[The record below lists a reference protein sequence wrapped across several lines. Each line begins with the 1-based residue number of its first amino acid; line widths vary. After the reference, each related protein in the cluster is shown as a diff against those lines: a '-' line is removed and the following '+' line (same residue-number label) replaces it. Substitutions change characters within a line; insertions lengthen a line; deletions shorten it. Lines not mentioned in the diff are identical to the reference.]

1 MANNYDEAIKKNRQY
16 LTQAQIDALVAAEK
30 QFNIQNAGNRAGALA
45 SAREQYDV
53 GYRGLQNMGLAGA
66 SGAAPTSGEVPRLEQ
81 QIRTPFED
89 YNNRLRDVERQRLGA
104 LGNQFAQQTQ
114 AQWAAEA
121 ERQRQAQEAA
131 ARARAA
137 AAAVGVNTKFAA
149 AIQGVEDAARQAQI
163 NAINARG
170 MKQTAQVK
178 QQAFDN
184 GIGSLLSPAEKAQR
198 DGMLRTARPQ
208 DVAAAAAF
216 NIAHYAQTT
225 VAERANADQERGIKL
240 TEKLK
245 GNVDSSNANRYYA
258 GPNDT
263 TFSQSEADAEYKSAQ
278 QALDNLKLKQHYGG
292 KVSAEEMS
300 SAQNAADIAK
310 VKAEDP
316 EYYSAINTVNSTTAT
331 PDAKRKANMV
341 IADRSTTEAVNA
353 MGYKSTMSSAQFDNA
368 SKVIPDLRMQLNI
381 IDSTRNRMSNGG
393 TGGQKTIDEAI
404 AELEKHGYTEQEA
417 RELVKQFDDER
428 YFRREYDYLNNA
440 YTALFEHQGEKP
452 EKPLNSKEM
461 NPTYWAVNGN
471 VDPEG
476 KTLRN
481 IGKSSTKAI
490 AMRVEEFMTQE
501 QRDAYNAIYEKD
513 GIKAANAYA
522 QAIKPFLEMQA
533 AEADRKYFEEF
544 ASDENW
550 LKRFQAWA
558 FVRGSNLLGSVPA
571 MAEKLIVNGQNIVQ
585 EGKTNG
591 TGVLKKY
598 SPDSNISRMSN
609 WADIVQTKQSQDI
622 LEKYDKQN
630 RPGMGK
636 FVNFMYNTGTSM
648 ADSMIAMG
656 VSGAL
661 GSWATD
667 ILFMSN
673 AGNQAYKD
681 AINRGATQ
689 EQAMGLAFLSGTAEA
704 LFEHISLDRLTKT
717 LSFKGKPLIQA
728 LKETPIQTFVEGSEE
743 FFTEFANILSD
754 FAIMKGKSEMQQAID
769 NGELGRFLWDRLSSA
784 AVGGFASGFLFGLA
798 GVGGTALSQAKD
810 SKAKSSLGSK
820 VRENSSV
827 QQVKN
832 TAILLGGEAMQQA
845 EKVQKRETDA
855 NVGEMTA
862 IVLNEIQSLGKELNQ
877 DQQVG
882 LTRVLD
888 GSEMT
893 VEEAK
898 DVHELLGKE
907 TLEKFSYDAATPEAF
922 QKSYNDRL
930 QAHNVTSREETMQK
944 ASEERFAKTKQ
955 DAAARVW
962 KDPDIGYTI
971 TKDGQRIK
979 NMPGNLTAVSLD
991 EQQKNNFAA
1000 RTTAKAG
1007 RTTYQIA
1014 GMEAREGLTD
1024 EQKISALKKNMDRK
1038 QVARAEFI
1046 ETLAD
1051 ALHVDMVIHDDI
1063 NGANGYVDSDG
1074 TIHFS
1079 LSSKQ
1084 SVLRV
1089 ASHELTHKI
1098 REVSEEHFTA
1108 IKDAIIKQ
1116 VGTDTF
1122 NKKVEQK
1129 KEEYRKAGVKLNQ
1142 NLAIEETVTEYS
1154 EKMLQNTDF
1163 LEDFVEENP
1172 EAAKTLKGE
1181 LLKILN
1187 AVKRAFKRAENRNYG
1202 GSWSNDIKYTQ
1213 ETLQAM
1219 YDGLEAVMEHAQN
1232 PEKTAKKAEAKS
1244 KTVQEETTAQ
1254 KTAEADDL
1262 YMGAE
1267 DRQAEQAKKEAL
1279 ESGEKKTHVPGYKSS
1294 EVESVIS
1301 AGMYGDKANY
1311 EGSDYETARGMI
1323 AQTIPEITAALEG
1336 KADAMDAYDKVRAAV
1351 GAMLDNY
1358 FEDEGDMTD
1367 LRESIPSVIGVDNT
1381 AKGDLKYSDQSL
1393 FQMSAKLSK
1402 ALGKRVTLVG
1412 ETNAKGQKNA
1422 SYKTA
1427 EKLEEVWERVRDQF
1441 GLSDDQDF
1449 SIDTTK
1455 LLDFIQQRADTRKS
1469 FSDLYGSQR
1478 QEIIEYQSMAIMDA
1492 VKDMYEQKTG
1502 KKFSMDT
1509 DTLRQSMQKH
1519 NISAEIISAVETV
1532 QELNRKSVNTFS
1544 SEEIK
1549 KTEPFAREWYAQM
1562 KEKSPFF
1569 RAWFG
1574 EWRAHD
1580 KTPVV
1585 KVTADTKKEYKSG
1598 KIKNL
1603 DANRLI
1609 SWGLQVKGETKI
1621 KYGPGSYA
1629 FDYLGNI
1636 EEIAK
1641 NAVLFE
1647 TKTSKPDANSK
1658 MDYTAFMHSFY
1669 AVVENE
1675 NGYVSV
1681 VKLLA
1686 EEAISKKGID
1696 FTRAYELQEIR
1707 EVAVLH
1713 PSVLSAGSSKGLTR
1727 QSATIKNVSD
1737 LYEYVKTNDKSLKP
1751 GREVDPAFL
1760 NDDGTPKVFYHGTD
1774 ATFDA
1779 FDRTKGRANMD
1790 IQGMFFSPYEIEAEG
1805 YGSNV
1810 GQYYLSI
1817 HNPASEDV
1825 AFKALN
1831 MFKGQNNAGVKAR
1844 EYLESKGYDGV
1855 VGYDEVIAFQPTQ
1868 IKSAT
1873 DNIGTF
1879 NKYDERYRYSLDT
1892 DAIRDA
1898 FTIIDTEGIEDG
1910 LEALKGVTPGK
1921 GLWAL
1926 KDISRFL
1933 DSVSGGDKNLR
1944 NTLHAIFEAPH
1955 SDATGRYA
1963 RNVARMQRKVLGIAS
1978 RAGVC
1983 DENGK
1988 HFDSKK
1994 SAAIQNIGEGFSNTY
2009 TNLKYK
2015 VLDAEHVTVQAYDP
2029 DTKKLVVS
2037 EKDYTLDELRH
2048 DYGSNVADYVW
2059 DQAYRQAE
2067 DAQAAGGAKAWQEQM
2082 VNTRPYT
2089 LADLQKAFPDDWQKL
2104 ERAATEFRQM
2114 YDDYIR
2120 DQNNMLATI
2129 YPIESEYESVDK
2141 LTEGIEAKE
2150 QRLEKMR
2157 AETERRVAKLEERI
2171 EAKKTAS
2178 ENRVAELEKKLTAK
2192 EKEMAGKRRTDTK
2205 AFRDLQDQA
2214 FRIQADI
2221 ENEKADIA
2229 EYQAGVNAKI
2239 GAIRDQFKEY
2249 EKNAKDE
2256 LKKMNQAKA
2265 ETENAISHGEG
2276 DSLKRMHRLQYRSDY
2291 FHHFT
2296 ELMSGVQNLKA
2307 IFKDNT
2313 DISPAIVG
2321 KSGNTRAKT
2330 KWAGYFQERKGDD
2343 YTADAINGMLK
2354 YGQLAEYKLAFDPL
2368 TAYLREVEKKVRAL
2382 GDETNRDNL
2391 LRYIG
2396 EWTNAIMGK
2405 SHTLDRALIDSGL
2418 GMRSK
2423 LFKTLD
2429 WINSRVIQNTLLFNM
2444 RSALIQGSNLT
2455 NAKGIVRNNMDW
2467 ANGLR
2472 CWALAAKGDEA
2483 MASIMAQSNFLAS
2496 RYMDNLQLTDNKLK
2510 KTKEFAGWMLGALDE
2525 VSAKAT
2531 WWAAYT
2537 QYTRN
2542 PNAKSIQRMGRT
2554 YESAVDYADDV
2565 TRRTHAGRGI
2575 GELAPAMTSRV
2586 INLVAPFQVE
2596 VNNTWQLLKDNVKQ
2610 KNYLGLLST
2619 GLSVF
2624 LFNTFFEAIVG
2635 STPLGFDFIRAIVD
2649 ICFGFAGDDPDDE
2662 DDNYGVKEIG
2672 QRLAGELAGG
2682 LPFAG
2687 PIVGFVGQDFAKK
2700 ILGEDTD
2707 VTRYGNTQIGIGAVT
2722 NTVEGLA
2729 DIGKAIANKRNL
2741 ITQTNFISDIDDL
2754 ANLVLPF
2761 GGKQLARTFEG
2772 VKTVAQGYGSKV
2784 NTKGEEQVQFMTGQ
2798 NILDY
2803 LHAGLFGKWA
2813 LTEASE
2819 YFGEKRLLPQVFGA
2833 YNGPK
2838 SSMGKPVDAKEYKAA
2853 LQTGIDGRQY
2863 FSLKYD
2869 LRIYTKQEAKR
2880 AEMMEQPFTTEQKAQ
2895 LDALLIPTAEAK
2907 AKGAVVY
2914 QKTSDGEWAVK
2925 ADYTSKEWMDV
2936 AELGDKKYN
2945 QAKESGVNPK
2955 TFLEICEKWKGMSG
2969 KDKKEQARAYL
2980 QSLNL
2985 SKKEYDYIWTQV
2997 FNYKAE

>member
-1 MANNYDEAIKKNRQY
+1 
-16 LTQAQIDALVAAEK
+16 
-30 QFNIQNAGNRAGALA
+30 
-45 SAREQYDV
+45 
-53 GYRGLQNMGLAGA
+53 
-66 SGAAPTSGEVPRLEQ
+66 
-81 QIRTPFED
+81 
-89 YNNRLRDVERQRLGA
+89 
-104 LGNQFAQQTQ
+104 
-114 AQWAAEA
+114 
-121 ERQRQAQEAA
+121 
-131 ARARAA
+131 
-137 AAAVGVNTKFAA
+137 
-149 AIQGVEDAARQAQI
+149 
-163 NAINARG
+163 
-170 MKQTAQVK
+170 
-178 QQAFDN
+178 
-184 GIGSLLSPAEKAQR
+184 
-198 DGMLRTARPQ
+198 
-208 DVAAAAAF
+208 
-216 NIAHYAQTT
+216 
-225 VAERANADQERGIKL
+225 
-240 TEKLK
+240 
-245 GNVDSSNANRYYA
+245 
-258 GPNDT
+258 
-263 TFSQSEADAEYKSAQ
+263 
-278 QALDNLKLKQHYGG
+278 
-292 KVSAEEMS
+292 
-300 SAQNAADIAK
+300 
-310 VKAEDP
+310 
-316 EYYSAINTVNSTTAT
+316 
-331 PDAKRKANMV
+331 
-341 IADRSTTEAVNA
+341 
-353 MGYKSTMSSAQFDNA
+353 
-368 SKVIPDLRMQLNI
+368 
-381 IDSTRNRMSNGG
+381 
-393 TGGQKTIDEAI
+393 
-404 AELEKHGYTEQEA
+404 
-417 RELVKQFDDER
+417 
-428 YFRREYDYLNNA
+428 
-440 YTALFEHQGEKP
+440 
-452 EKPLNSKEM
+452 
-461 NPTYWAVNGN
+461 
-471 VDPEG
+471 
-476 KTLRN
+476 
-481 IGKSSTKAI
+481 
-490 AMRVEEFMTQE
+490 
-501 QRDAYNAIYEKD
+501 
-513 GIKAANAYA
+513 
-522 QAIKPFLEMQA
+522 MQA

-558 FVRGSNLLGSVPA
+558 FARGSNLLGSVPA

-667 ILFMSN
+667 ILFFSN
-673 AGNQAYKD
+673 SGNQTYKD
-681 AINRGATQ
+681 AIARGATQ

-704 LFEHISLDRLTKT
+704 LFEHVSLEKLTQT
-717 LSFKGKPLIQA
+717 LKFKGKPIIQA
-728 LKETPIQTFVEGSEE
+728 VKDALTQAGVEGSEE
-743 FFTEFANILSD
+743 FFTEIANVLSD
-754 FAIMKGKSEMQQAID
+754 FAIMKDKSEMQQAIN
-769 NGELGRFLWDRLSSA
+769 NGELGKFLWDHLSSA
-784 AVGGFASGFLFGLA
+784 TIGGLASGFLFGLT
-798 GVGGTALSQAKD
+798 GVGGAALSQAKD
-810 SKAKSSLGSK
+810 SRAKSKIGNR
-820 VRENSSV
+820 VRENSNV

-845 EKVQKRETDA
+845 EQVQKHETDA
-855 NVGEMTA
+855 NVGEMTVT
-862 IVLNEIQSLGKELNQ
+862 VLNEIQSLGKELNQ

-893 VEEAK
+893 AEEAK
-898 DVHELLGKE
+898 DVHELLGRE
-907 TLEKFSYDAATPEAF
+907 TLEKFSYDATTPEAF
-922 QKSYNDRL
+922 QKSYNERL
-930 QAHNVTSREETMQK
+930 QEHNVTSREETMQK

-979 NMPGNLTAVSLD
+979 NMPGNLTAVSLE

-1098 REVSEEHFTA
+1098 REVSEEHYNA

-1116 VGTDTF
+1116 VGADTF

-1129 KEEYRKAGVKLNQ
+1129 KEEYRKAGVKLDQ

-1202 GSWSNDIKYTQ
+1202 ESWSNDIKYTQ

-1358 FEDEGDMTD
+1358 YEDEGDMTD

-1441 GLSDDQDF
+1441 GLSDEQDF

-1455 LLDFIQQRADTRKS
+1455 LLDFIRHRADTRKS

-1478 QEIIEYQSMAIMDA
+1478 QEIVEYQSMAIMDA

-1502 KKFSMDT
+1502 KKFSLDT
-1509 DTLRQSMQKH
+1509 DAMRAGVKADIQAIRAIQNMGRVSINDFKQKD
-1519 NISAEIISAVETV
+1519 IAIA
-1532 QELNRKSVNTFS
+1532 
-1544 SEEIK
+1544 
-1549 KTEPFAREWYAQM
+1549 EPFAREWYRTM

-1574 EWRAHD
+1574 DWRAN
-1580 KTPVV
+1580 
-1585 KVTADTKKEYKSG
+1585 DTKNSARVVTFAYGENGKFNSEKRTVKNHDTGFSVLIDNTVEEDSMYYATINGDKKQISRLLYK
-1598 KIKNL
+1598 I
-1603 DANRLI
+1603 DDI
-1609 SWGLQVKGETKI
+1609 V
-1621 KYGPGSYA
+1621 
-1629 FDYLGNI
+1629 
-1636 EEIAK
+1636 K
-1641 NAVLFE
+1641 NAVLLD
-1647 TKTSKPDANSK
+1647 TQTSAKSSHN
-1658 MDYTAFMHSFY
+1658 
-1669 AVVENE
+1669 
-1675 NGYVSV
+1675 
-1681 VKLLA
+1681 
-1686 EEAISKKGID
+1686 KKGSTSFIHYLYAPVSINGAPFIAKLEVEEYD
-1696 FTRAYELQEIR
+1696 RSIKHRAYNLQRITMSGLSRTQFSEMISVNR
-1707 EVAVLH
+1707 GKLAYKSDALTVAQVY
-1713 PSVLSAGSSKGLTR
+1713 
-1727 QSATIKNVSD
+1727 D
-1737 LYEYVKTNDKSLKP
+1737 LVKQYDKDFKP
-1751 GREVDPAFL
+1751 GREVNPTFL
-1760 NDDGTPKVFYHGTD
+1760 NDDGTPRVFYHGTYE
-1774 ATFDA
+1774 TFEA
-1779 FDRTKGRANMD
+1779 FDRAKGRTNMD
-1790 IQGMFFSPYEIEAEG
+1790 INGMFFSPYEIEAEG
-1805 YGSNV
+1805 YGPNV
-1810 GQYYLSI
+1810 SQYYLSI
-1817 HNPASEDV
+1817 HKPASE
-1825 AFKALN
+1825 ALAYKALN
-1831 MFKGQNNAGVKAR
+1831 MFKGQNNAGIKAR
-1844 EYLESKGYDGV
+1844 EYLEKLGYDGV
-1855 VGYDEVIAFQPTQ
+1855 VGYDEVIAFEPTQ

-1879 NKYDERYRYSLDT
+1879 NKYDARYRYSLDT

-1910 LEALKGVTPGK
+1910 LEALKGLTPGK

-1963 RNVARMQRKVLGIAS
+1963 RNVARMQRKVMDIAR

-2067 DAQAAGGAKAWQEQM
+2067 DAQAAGGEKAWQEQM

-2141 LTEGIEAKE
+2141 LAEGIEAKE

-2205 AFRDLQDQA
+2205 AFRDLQDQS

-2265 ETENAISHGEG
+2265 ETENAIGHGEG

-2330 KWAGYFQERKGDD
+2330 KWAGYFQQRMGGD
-2343 YTADAINGMLK
+2343 YTADAVNGMLK

-2510 KTKEFAGWMLGALDE
+2510 KAKEFAGWMLGALDE

-2542 PNAKSIQRMGRT
+2542 PNAKSTQRMGRT

-2649 ICFGFAGDDPDDE
+2649 ICFGFAGDDPDDD

-2819 YFGEKRLLPQVFGA
+2819 YFGEKRLLPWVFGA

-2838 SSMGKPVDAKEYKAA
+2838 ASIGKQVDAKEYKAA

-2945 QAKESGVNPK
+2945 QAKESGINPK

-2969 KDKKEQARAYL
+2969 KDKKDQARAYL

-2985 SKKEYDYIWTQV
+2985 SKKEYDYIWTYV
-2997 FNYKAE
+2997 FNYKTE